1 MSQVR
6 DGDLEKLGILFE
18 RHHLR
23 LFNFFL
29 RMTGDRA
36 ASEDLVQ
43 EVFVRMLKYRKSFR
57 ERGELRSPVMG
68 SATREAARRGG
79 QLIPHSGFTSWMF
92 ALARNVSADYFGR
105 RPRATVT
112 DEELDERPSGDP
124 LPLEQLELAESLEQL
139 RGALLK
145 LPEEKRELLLL
156 TRSGGLSYE
165 QIAAILGCSAGAVKV
180 RVHRALRH
188 LRQVFRAPEMEAQ
201 HGA

>member
-6 DGDLEKLGILFE
+6 DGDLERLGILFE

-57 ERGELRSPVMG
+57 ERGE
-68 SATREAARRGG
+68 
-79 QLIPHSGFTSWMF
+79 FTSWMF

-105 RPRATVT
+105 RPRANVT

-156 TRSGGLSYE
+156 TRSGGLTYE

-188 LRQVFRAPEMEAQ
+188 LRLVFRAPEMEAQ

>member
-36 ASEDLVQ
+36 VSEDLVQ

-57 ERGELRSPVMG
+57 ERGEF
-68 SATREAARRGG
+68 SA
-79 QLIPHSGFTSWMF
+79 WMF

-105 RPRATVT
+105 RPRTVAV
-112 DEELDERPSGDP
+112 DEAELEERPSGETP
-124 LPLEQLELAESLEQL
+124 PLEQLELAESLERL

-156 TRSGGLSYE
+156 TRSGGLSHE
-165 QIAAILGCSAGAVKV
+165 QIAAILGCSVGAVKV

-188 LRQVFRAPEMEAQ
+188 LQQVFRAPEMEAQ

>member
-57 ERGELRSPVMG
+57 ERGE
-68 SATREAARRGG
+68 
-79 QLIPHSGFTSWMF
+79 FTAWMF
-92 ALARNVSADYFGR
+92 TLARNVSADYFGR
-105 RPRATVT
+105 RPKAPMA
-112 DEELDERPSGDP
+112 DEAELEAKPSGEP
-124 LPLEQLELAESLEQL
+124 LALEQLELAESLEQL

-156 TRSGGLSYE
+156 TRSGGLTYE
-165 QIAAILGCSAGAVKV
+165 QIAAVLGCSAGAVKV

-188 LRQVFRAPEMEAQ
+188 LQQVFRAPEMEAQ

>member
-57 ERGELRSPVMG
+57 ERGE
-68 SATREAARRGG
+68 
-79 QLIPHSGFTSWMF
+79 FTSWMF

-105 RPRATVT
+105 RPRVTVA
-112 DEELDERPSGDP
+112 DEAELDERPSGDP

-156 TRSGGLSYE
+156 TRSGGLTYE